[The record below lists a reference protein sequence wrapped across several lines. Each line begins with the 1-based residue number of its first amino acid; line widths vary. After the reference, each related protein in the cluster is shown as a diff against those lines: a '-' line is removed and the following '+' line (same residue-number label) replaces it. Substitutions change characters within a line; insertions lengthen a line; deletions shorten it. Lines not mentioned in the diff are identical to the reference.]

1 MLDFFGPITPVVLIG
16 AIFGMVEIVKQFGV
30 AGKWAT
36 LASLVCGVAL
46 GVLYQLQIP
55 YFEVGFYGLLL
66 GLTASGFY
74 AVGMRFADRANGG

>member
-1 MLDFFGPITPVVLIG
+1 MVRDFVQFAFNLVG
-16 AIFGMVEIVKQFGV
+16 VEIFQNPVLRFKFGV
-30 AGKWAT
+30 AGKWAA
-36 LASLVCGVAL
+36 LASLACGVSL

-74 AVGMRFADRANGG
+74 AVGMRFADRANGK